1 MMFHYL
7 SSSMIILLLTISV
20 SAVTS
25 EAFTVTT
32 TKTTTTTQI
41 TNPSFLSTSSS
52 ITNSNNIKNNMLLAR
67 RGINSSSIHNIPYRG
82 GGAVKTASS
91 TSKTSKTPT
100 STSLFT
106 AASGNDG
113 ADKCPFSKTMAIF
126 GSVWG
131 CFGVIYILTKA
142 IMRVAPIA
150 YEPFMGTNSPLPGF
164 STIQWRYVFTSYK
177 VTSYVT
183 LCFFMLCYVIL
194 CYLTLR

>member
-20 SAVTS
+20 SVVTS

-32 TKTTTTTQI
+32 RKTTTTQI

-52 ITNSNNIKNNMLLAR
+52 ITNSNTNTNNMLFAR
-67 RGINSSSIHNIPYRG
+67 RGIHSSIHNIPYRG
-82 GGAVKTASS
+82 GAVKTAS
-91 TSKTSKTPT
+91 TSKTST

-131 CFGVIYILTKA
+131 TFGVIYILTKA

-164 STIQWRYVFTSYK
+164 STIQWRYVIQ
-177 VTSYVT
+177 VTK
-183 LCFFMLCYVIL
+183 LQVIL
-194 CYLTLR
+194 RNARK

>member
-1 MMFHYL
+1 MMMFHYL
-7 SSSMIILLLTISV
+7 SSSMIIVLLTIFV

-25 EAFTVTT
+25 EAFTTI
-32 TKTTTTTQI
+32 KTTTITQR

-52 ITNSNNIKNNMLLAR
+52 RTNNNNYNMLFAR

-91 TSKTSKTPT
+91 TSKT

-150 YEPFMGTNSPLPGF
+150 YEPFMGTNSPLPAGF
-164 STIQWRYVFTSYK
+164 PTIQWRYVIQ
-177 VTSYVT
+177 VTNYNLCYVT
-183 LCFFMLCYVIL
+183 LRYV
-194 CYLTLR
+194 TLR

>member
-7 SSSMIILLLTISV
+7 SSSMIIVLLTIFV

-25 EAFTVTT
+25 EAFTTI
-32 TKTTTTTQI
+32 KTTTTITQI

-52 ITNSNNIKNNMLLAR
+52 RTNNNNNNMLFAR
-67 RGINSSSIHNIPYRG
+67 RGINSSIHNIPYRG
-82 GGAVKTASS
+82 GAVKTAS
-91 TSKTSKTPT
+91 TSKTS

-131 CFGVIYILTKA
+131 TFGVIYILTKA

-150 YEPFMGTNSPLPGF
+150 YEPFMGTSSPLPGF
-164 STIQWRYVFTSYK
+164 STIQWRYVIQ
-177 VTSYVT
+177 VTNYS
-183 LCFFMLCYVIL
+183 LSYVIL
-194 CYLTLR
+194 GKNLIQ